1 MHGQIDVKGILHGLV
16 KFSNRLEACLM
27 NRTDLSFLKGFVSCG
42 LQTVEMM
49 LRLSCY
55 FQTYTRFTV
64 CILSIL
70 NGDVF
75 HANDLLLVWPCC
87 LLFF

>member
-1 MHGQIDVKGILHGLV
+1 
-16 KFSNRLEACLM
+16 M

-42 LQTVEMM
+42 LQTVKMM

-75 HANDLLLVWPCC
+75 HANDLLLVSPCC
-87 LLFF
+87 LPFLKKVLLLIYDMNKIYFKMIKLI